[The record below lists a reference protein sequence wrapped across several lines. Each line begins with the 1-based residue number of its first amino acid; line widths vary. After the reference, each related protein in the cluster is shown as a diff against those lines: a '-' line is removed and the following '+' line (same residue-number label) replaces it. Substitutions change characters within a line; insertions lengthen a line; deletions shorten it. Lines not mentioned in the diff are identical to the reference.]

1 MPKGYWISFY
11 RSIGDPARL
20 AEYAKAAGPAIEAG
34 GGRFLARG
42 TAARAFEGGLL
53 QRSIVIEF
61 DSVAQ
66 AIATYESP
74 AYQAAA
80 RLLGKSVEREIR
92 IVEGVPTSAS
102 APSTER

>member
-11 RSIGDPARL
+11 RSVGDPARL
-20 AEYAKAAGPAIEAG
+20 AEYAKLAGPVIEAA

-42 TAARAFEGGLL
+42 TPARAFESGLS

-80 RLLGKSVEREIR
+80 KILGHTAERDIR
-92 IVEGVPTSAS
+92 IVEGVSPK
-102 APSTER
+102 